1 MEEEILIGKF
11 PTPFNS
17 LHLLQ
22 VLLSFP
28 RLSRGQA
35 HTAPWR
41 DRVLQD

>member
-1 MEEEILIGKF
+1 MEEEILTGNF

-17 LHLLQ
+17 LHLFQ

-28 RLSRGQA
+28 QLSRGQA
-35 HTAPWR
+35 QPAPWR